1 MAVVAFPFTCIMAD
15 ELQEEESES
24 PLVSFGGS
32 ATTNSSSGGAKQ
44 QQTHEP
50 MSDMMDES
58 AHDCCDDQ
66 QESDAASVPSLM
78 APNTNEK
85 EAEPV
90 LQDETMIDDAFFEE
104 LEGDND
110 NSSQTVGNDNQ
121 NAAVDGDVAM
131 NDTVEDTEQ
140 IQAISSNNN
149 DTTTTTAL
157 PQAPA
162 SFGGLSN
169 LGNTC
174 YLNSAIQMV
183 ASLDSFADHLKNN
196 PLPEFPTNEDTSSG
210 EQDQKGLLRAAFLD
224 VMDSLAAGETVR
236 PNEFKRLLDER
247 TPLFVGFRQQDSHEF
262 LTTLF
267 DLLDEDYK
275 VKPPAPAPAAPA
287 VASEEVTIVKDV
299 ENISEANE
307 SEPPKGEDIQET
319 EVTID
324 TNTDT
329 GDEVKE
335 TDQVANS
342 ETQQGEAK
350 EEQAQNADG
359 TMESEQKSQSE
370 SETYESATKKPR
382 NVAVIALPTPTETN
396 SLFAS
401 PTRVQS
407 FTDLKPEGIEKL
419 LHANLL
425 VDNQIQSTAAT
436 PTPPRCK
443 LVGGRMAAHDNHAH
457 DMLLSEEDSDVAT
470 SSMCIACDEAEG
482 EEAKCTSISPVES
495 YLKTETRVRLTCDSC
510 KYTRVHTESYF
521 HLSLEIGSDSSS
533 VAEGLRKFFSP
544 EKREVKCEKC
554 FCETATQTTE
564 ITRLP
569 RALLL
574 HFKRF
579 IVDISDDYA
588 SITYR
593 KNQSDVLFED
603 KLDLA
608 EERGG
613 VLAEFVVDDVTMPVS
628 DFDKDCHAYKI
639 RSVVNHIGS
648 SASCGHYT
656 ADAARLS
663 PSVASSEMSDNC
675 EERQWKRFNDSYV
688 TSIAPDDALKESCRT
703 AYMVMYEL
711 S

>member
-1 MAVVAFPFTCIMAD
+1 MAD
-15 ELQEEESES
+15 ELQEEDRESS
-24 PLVSFGGS
+24 LVSLGGLAS
-32 ATTNSSSGGAKQ
+32 TRSSNAKQ
-44 QQTHEP
+44 QQTPEVL
-50 MSDMMDES
+50 SDMMDES
-58 AHDCCDDQ
+58 AHDCGDDQ
-66 QESDAASVPSLM
+66 QESGAASMPSLM
-78 APNTNEK
+78 ASDTDEK
-85 EAEPV
+85 ETGPA

-110 NSSQTVGNDNQ
+110 NNSQAVGNDSQ
-121 NAAVDGDVAM
+121 NAAVDGDITM
-131 NDTVEDTEQ
+131 NDTADTEPAQ
-140 IQAISSNNN
+140 VISNN
-149 DTTTTTAL
+149 DPITTA
-157 PQAPA
+157 A

-174 YLNSAIQMV
+174 YMNSALQMV
-183 ASLDSFADHLKNN
+183 ASLDSFVEHLKNN
-196 PLPEFPTNEDTSSG
+196 PLPEFPTSEDIDSNE
-210 EQDQKGLLRAAFLD
+210 ENEKGALRAAFLE

-275 VKPPAPAPAAPA
+275 VKPPAPTPATPA
-287 VASEEVTIVKDV
+287 VLASKEDATVKDA
-299 ENISEANE
+299 ENTSEANKLE
-307 SEPPKGEDIQET
+307 LEQPKAEDVLET
-319 EVTID
+319 EATLD
-324 TNTDT
+324 ANASA
-329 GDEVKE
+329 GDEKNE
-335 TDQVANS
+335 AEESDQPVANS
-342 ETQQGEAK
+342 ETQHETK
-350 EEQAQNADG
+350 VEQEQTADDA
-359 TMESEQKSQSE
+359 MESEAKSPNESE
-370 SETYESATKKPR
+370 SYESATKKPR
-382 NVAVIALPTPTETN
+382 NVELTALPTPSETY

-407 FTDLKPEGIEKL
+407 FTNLKPEEIEKL

-425 VDNQIQSTAAT
+425 VDNQIQSTTAT

-443 LVGGRMAAHDNHAH
+443 LVGGRMAAHDNSDH
-457 DMLLSEEDSDVAT
+457 DMLLSEEGSDVAT
-470 SSMCIACDEAEG
+470 TSMCIACDETE
-482 EEAKCTSISPVES
+482 EDEAKCTSISPVES

-510 KYTRVHTESYF
+510 KYTRTHTESYF
-521 HLSLEIGSDSSS
+521 HLSLEIGSDNSS
-533 VAEGLRKFFSP
+533 VADGLRKFFSP

-579 IVDISDDYA
+579 IVDISDDYT

-603 KLDLA
+603 KLDLT

-613 VLAEFVVDDVTMPVS
+613 VLAEFVADGVTMPVP
-628 DFDKDCHAYKI
+628 DFDEDSHAYQI

-656 ADAARLS
+656 ADAARLT
-663 PSVASSEMSDNC
+663 PSSASSEMSDNG

-688 TSIAPDDALKESCRT
+688 TSISPDDALKESSRT